1 MKDYLQE
8 LIFNN
13 EQNYS
18 VLSELVSEWTEKKI
32 DFEMNKQKKSSL
44 ELEKINNLENTIQE
58 TLENI
63 DKNYKKIVDKLSFK
77 K

>member
-1 MKDYLQE
+1 MRDYLQE

>member
-18 VLSELVSEWTEKKI
+18 NLSELVSEWTEKKI
-32 DFEMNKQKKSSL
+32 DYEMNKHKKNSS
-44 ELEKINNLENTIQE
+44 ELKKINDLEDTIQE

-63 DKNYKKIVDKLSFK
+63 DKNYKQIVGKLSFMK
-77 K
+77 